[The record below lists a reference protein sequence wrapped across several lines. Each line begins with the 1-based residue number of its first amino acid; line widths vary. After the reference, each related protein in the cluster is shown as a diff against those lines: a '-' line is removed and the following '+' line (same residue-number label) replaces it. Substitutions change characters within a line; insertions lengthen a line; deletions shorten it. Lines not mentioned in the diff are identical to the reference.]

1 MLFKENLKIF
11 IQTLTV
17 SIYPK
22 IAQNELNEQLIIK
35 HQKPRP
41 KLQIRS
47 ELKPLKA
54 FRTGSTYS
62 TNIYLYW
69 KSALSITTL
78 SSVSG
83 HFKRFQLH
91 NLLSQLTNLANIF

>member
-1 MLFKENLKIF
+1 MLFKENLK
-11 IQTLTV
+11 
-17 SIYPK
+17 
-22 IAQNELNEQLIIK
+22 NELNEQLIIK
-35 HQKPRP
+35 HQKSKP

-47 ELKPLKA
+47 ELKSLKA

-69 KSALSITTL
+69 EFALPITTL

-91 NLLSQLTNLANIF
+91 SLLSQLTNLADIF